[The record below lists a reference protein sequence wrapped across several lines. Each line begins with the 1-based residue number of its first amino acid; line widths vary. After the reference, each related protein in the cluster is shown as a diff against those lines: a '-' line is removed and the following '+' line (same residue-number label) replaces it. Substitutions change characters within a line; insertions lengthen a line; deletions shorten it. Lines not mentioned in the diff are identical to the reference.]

1 MRTME
6 NIFSKYAED
15 LERYLLSKLPEDTPT
30 HVAQEIAAY
39 ITNRT
44 SCMITDVLLERD
56 HMWERQIRR
65 GKHWS
70 YRSTKTEENPYETS
84 DN

>member
-1 MRTME
+1 M
-6 NIFSKYAED
+6 ISKYAED
-15 LERYLLSKLPEDTPT
+15 LEKYLLSKLPENTPV

-44 SCMITDVLLERD
+44 SYMITDVLLERD
-56 HMWERQIRR
+56 RMWERQIRR

-70 YRSTKTEENPYETS
+70 YRSTKTEEKPNETS